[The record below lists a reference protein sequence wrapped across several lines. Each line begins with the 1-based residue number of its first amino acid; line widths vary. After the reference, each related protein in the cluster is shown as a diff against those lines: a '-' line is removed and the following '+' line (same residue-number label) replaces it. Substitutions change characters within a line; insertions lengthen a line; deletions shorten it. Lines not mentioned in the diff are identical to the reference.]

1 MLLTNKSKRLRTFHY
16 YFRIIHKTMHHAQGL
31 YNRYPSLVLSQAVQS
46 LEDCLDFGLSQMFL
60 CKLLYGTL
68 SDGQFNM
75 NDT

>member
-1 MLLTNKSKRLRTFHY
+1 
-16 YFRIIHKTMHHAQGL
+16 MHHAQGL
-31 YNRYPSLVLSQAVQS
+31 YNRHPSLILSQAVQS
-46 LEDCLDFGLSQMFL
+46 LEDYLDFALSQQFL